1 MSENNSYFGK
11 VILLIFLSII
21 AFGVIKAVLPERLF
35 PDQKLDNKNI
45 LIDSLLLSAI
55 DGTDIKTDSTDMNT
69 DTVNPDINAVDSVL
83 QADTVMIVDDPT
95 ISDKGYTN
103 ISRFYEKLY
112 ALEKEKKGTVRI
124 AYFGDSMTDG
134 DLIVQDIRS
143 DLQDKYGGQGVGF
156 VSITSLSAASRYS
169 VAHQYSKNWK
179 TQTYI
184 NVKKPFAPFGVDGQ
198 VFFANSKGN
207 THWVKYRAQG
217 IKHAYTLNN
226 PTLFFGRS
234 GNGNGYVTVKLGKDT
249 TTIRKDLSPVSLL
262 NTVNISGSAKSME
275 IKFHDVDSIPFY
287 GLNFDNGNGVH
298 IDNFSL
304 RGNSGL
310 PLSVLSPGLMNSF
323 DSKLGGYDLI
333 ILQYGANVLSV
344 GAKSFDW
351 YERNMTRVV
360 EHLRRCFPK
369 ADILVISTA
378 DKATKIDEVMK
389 TDPGVYLLLKAQKNY
404 ARNTGSGFINLFSL
418 MGGDGSMA
426 KWVDEHH
433 LAGKDYTHFTANGSK
448 KIAGYI
454 YKELE
459 KGYIK
464 YKDLQGLKIEEGEE
478 EETTEDI
485 IDEIN

>member
-1 MSENNSYFGK
+1 VSENNSYFGK

-21 AFGVIKAVLPERLF
+21 AFGVVKAVLPERLF
-35 PDQKLDNKNI
+35 PEQKLGNKNI

-55 DGTDIKTDSTDMNT
+55 DGTDIKVDSAEVDITANPDVNT
-69 DTVNPDINAVDSVL
+69 VDSLSQIDTV
-83 QADTVMIVDDPT
+83 TVYADDPT
-95 ISDKGYTN
+95 ISEKGHAN
-103 ISRFYEKLY
+103 INRFYEKLY
-112 ALEKEKKGTVRI
+112 KLEKEKKGTVRI

-143 DLQDKYGGQGVGF
+143 ELQDKYGGQGVGF

-169 VAHQYSKNWK
+169 VSHQYSKNWK

-184 NVKKPFAPFGVDGQ
+184 NVKKPASPFGVDGQ
-198 VFFANSKGN
+198 VFFANSKGS

-234 GNGNGYVTVKLGKDT
+234 GNQDGYITVKLDKDT
-249 TTIRKDLSPVSLL
+249 ATIRKELSPVNSL
-262 NTVNISGSAKSME
+262 NTISIPGNPKSME
-275 IKFHDVDSIPFY
+275 IKFHNADSIPFY
-287 GLNFDNGNGVH
+287 GLNFDSGRGLH

-310 PLSVLSPGLMNSF
+310 PLSVLSPGLMSSF
-323 DSKLGGYDLI
+323 DNKLGGYDLI

-360 EHLRRCFPK
+360 EHLHRCFPN
-369 ADILVISTA
+369 ADILVVSTA
-378 DKATKIDEVMK
+378 DKSTKIDEVMK

-426 KWVDEHH
+426 KWVDEYH

-454 YKELE
+454 HKEIE
-459 KGYIK
+459 RGYEK
-464 YKDLQGLKIEEGEE
+464 YKASKGVDDTQ
-478 EETTEDI
+478 EETTEV
-485 IDEIN
+485 DEVD

>member
-1 MSENNSYFGK
+1 MSDSNSYFGK
-11 VILLIFLSII
+11 IVLLIFLSI
-21 AFGVIKAVLPERLF
+21 ASFAVAKRYLPERLF
-35 PDQKLDNKNI
+35 PEQKLDNKNI

-55 DGTDIKTDSTDMNT
+55 DGKDIEADSIHDNMGGTENIQSVRIDSVAAI
-69 DTVNPDINAVDSVL
+69 DTVNIISAS
-83 QADTVMIVDDPT
+83 DPT
-95 ISDKGYTN
+95 LSVEGYKN
-103 ISRFYEKLY
+103 LSRFYEKLY
-112 ALEKEKKGTVRI
+112 KLEKEKKGKVRI
-124 AYFGDSMTDG
+124 GYFGDSMTDG

-184 NVKKPFAPFGVDGQ
+184 NVKKPRAPFGVDGQ
-198 VFFANSKGN
+198 VFFTGGN
-207 THWVKYRAQG
+207 GPYWVKYRAQG
-217 IKHAYTLNN
+217 IKHAYQLNN
-226 PTLFFGRS
+226 PVLLFGRS
-234 GNGNGYVTVKLGKDT
+234 DNQDAYVTVKIGKDT
-249 TTIRKDLSPVSLL
+249 IRKELSPSNLL
-262 NTVNISGSAKSME
+262 NAVNISGSVKSLE
-275 IKFHDVDSIPFY
+275 VTFHNADSIPFY
-287 GLNFDNGNGVH
+287 GFNFDNGQGIH

-310 PLSVLSPGLMNSF
+310 PLSVLSSGLMNTF
-323 DSKLGGYDLI
+323 DAKFGGYDLI

-344 GAKSFDW
+344 GAKSFEW

-360 EHLRRCFPK
+360 EHLHRCFPH
-369 ADILVISTA
+369 ADILVVSTA
-378 DKATKIDEVMK
+378 DKSLKEDEVMK

-404 ARNTGSGFINLFSL
+404 ARNTNSGFVNLFSL

-426 KWVDEHH
+426 KWVDEYH

-459 KGYIK
+459 KGYEK
-464 YKDLQGLKIEEGEE
+464 YKAELKPEDEVDKIEETK
-478 EETTEDI
+478 ET
-485 IDEIN
+485 DEIN